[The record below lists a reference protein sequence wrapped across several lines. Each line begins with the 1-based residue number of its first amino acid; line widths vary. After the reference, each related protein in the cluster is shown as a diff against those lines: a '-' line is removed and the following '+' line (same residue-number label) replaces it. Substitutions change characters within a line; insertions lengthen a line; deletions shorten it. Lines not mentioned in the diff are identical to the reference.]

1 MANRKR
7 KITDFFDKTEANSN
21 NKSSSFGGNKD
32 RPSEPPSGAEH
43 PGSKSICDSSVKE
56 SSTHSR
62 RGTHSNS
69 SNTTG
74 TNAKRSYNLNDVNV
88 VNKNSKQSLNPNGR
102 GL

>member
-43 PGSKSICDSSVKE
+43 PGSTLICYSSVKE
-56 SSTHSR
+56 GRSYSR
-62 RGTHSNS
+62 RGT
-69 SNTTG
+69 
-74 TNAKRSYNLNDVNV
+74 
-88 VNKNSKQSLNPNGR
+88 Q
-102 GL
+102 

>member
-1 MANRKR
+1 MDNRKR

-21 NKSSSFGGNKD
+21 NKSSSFGGNND
-32 RPSEPPSGAEH
+32 HPPEPPSWVEY

-69 SNTTG
+69 SNTIG
-74 TNAKRSYNLNDVNV
+74 TNAKRSYDLNDVNV
-88 VNKNSKQSLNPNGR
+88 VNKNQKKIS
-102 GL
+102 